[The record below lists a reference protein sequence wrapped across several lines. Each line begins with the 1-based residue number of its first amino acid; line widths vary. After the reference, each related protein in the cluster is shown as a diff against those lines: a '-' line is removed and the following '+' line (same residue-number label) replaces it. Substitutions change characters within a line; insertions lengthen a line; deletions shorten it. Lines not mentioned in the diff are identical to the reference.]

1 MAVQHIV
8 LDLGGVLIELRW
20 RQNILPLFGQEL
32 SLDEAY
38 GLWSASPAV
47 HAHESGRLDLQQFV
61 AAWCAER
68 GIRGGAEV
76 QAAFL
81 SLLGDLKPDT
91 EAMLDALGERFTL
104 SMLSNISRAH
114 IGYIDQHAALKRHFF
129 RHFFSCEIGRMK
141 PSAEVYQHL
150 LKELQSD
157 ARQIAFFD
165 DTAINVDAALAAGL
179 HAWRVDSPREIMR
192 IIATEEIFQ

>member
-8 LDLGGVLIELRW
+8 LDLGGVLIDLLW
-20 RQNILPLFGQEL
+20 RQNLAALFGKEL

-47 HAHESGRLDLQQFV
+47 HAHESGSLELQQFV
-61 AAWCAER
+61 TAWCAER
-68 GIRGGAEV
+68 GIRNGEEV
-76 QAAFL
+76 RVAFL
-81 SLLGDLKPDT
+81 SLLGDLKPDA
-91 EAMLDALGERFTL
+91 EAMLETLSERFTL

-129 RHFFSCEIGRMK
+129 RHFFSCDIGKMK
-141 PSAEVYQHL
+141 PCAEVYEHL
-150 LKELQSD
+150 LRELQSD

-165 DTAINVDAALAAGL
+165 DTAINVDAALSAGL

>member
-8 LDLGGVLIELRW
+8 LDLGGVLIELLW
-20 RQNILPLFGQEL
+20 RQNILPLFGREL

-47 HAHESGRLDLQQFV
+47 LAHESGRLDLQQFV
-61 AAWCAER
+61 SAWCTER
-68 GIRGGAEV
+68 GIRNCEEV
-76 QAAFL
+76 QVAFL
-81 SLLGDLKPDT
+81 SLLGDLKPHA
-91 EAMLDALGERFTL
+91 EAMLNTLGERFTL

-114 IGYIDQHAALKRHFF
+114 IGYIDQHAALKHHFS
-129 RHFFSCEIGRMK
+129 RHFFSCDIGKMK

-150 LKELQSD
+150 LRELRSD
-157 ARQIAFFD
+157 PRQIAFFD
-165 DTAINVDAALAAGL
+165 DTAINVEAALAAGL
-179 HAWRVDSPREIMR
+179 NAWRVDSPREIMR